1 MSHAVYFVDLILLI
15 YLFSRSKWWEG
26 WKILKHSFNVHLS
39 AFVLNSNQIQT
50 HSRWRAWSPGEVL
63 YVNQHGILLH
73 VELVSD
79 QQQLHQLL
87 IQTWT
92 EQRDRDAGVRLR
104 PHRRRRAFFRFWC
117 VFVLRPAFQGFFLQ
131 LFPTTQRSDCGRR

>member
-1 MSHAVYFVDLILLI
+1 MNHMVYFVDLILLI
-15 YLFSRSKWWEG
+15 YLFSRNEWSEG
-26 WKILKHSFNVHLS
+26 WKILKHSSDVHLS
-39 AFVLNSNQIQT
+39 TFVFSSDQIQT
-50 HSRWRAWSPGEVL
+50 HSRWSTWSPGEVL

-79 QQQLHQLL
+79 QQQLDQLL

-104 PHRRRRAFFRFWC
+104 PHRRRRAFLIFWC
-117 VFVLRPAFQGFFLQ
+117 VFV
-131 LFPTTQRSDCGRR
+131 